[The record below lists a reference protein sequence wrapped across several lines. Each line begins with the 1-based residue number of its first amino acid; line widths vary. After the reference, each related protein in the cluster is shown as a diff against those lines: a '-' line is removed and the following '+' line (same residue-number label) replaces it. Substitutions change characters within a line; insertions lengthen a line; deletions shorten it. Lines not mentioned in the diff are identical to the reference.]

1 MRRQKFKKEKT
12 PMKVQKKDNITAE
25 KNKKCLVI
33 LLFELPCM
41 FSKDIGYNFLQNEII
56 SADFREKDENKKTLT
71 WLARNYYNI
80 SCGQKRQ
87 QWK

>member
-1 MRRQKFKKEKT
+1 
-12 PMKVQKKDNITAE
+12 MKVQKKDNITAE

-56 SADFREKDENKKTLT
+56 SADFREKDENKKNTYM
-71 WLARNYYNI
+71 ARKKLLQYFLWTKKAVMKI
-80 SCGQKRQ
+80 KGG
-87 QWK
+87 